1 MSILDQIKRTK
12 KREISKLNKSQLEY
26 YRQAFLKSAQNT
38 RQFENSIKKRIGQV
52 DYTLITEI
60 KKASPSKG
68 VIREDFNPRELAL
81 SYEKGGASCL
91 SVLTDETYFKGSNE
105 YIAQIKQV
113 VSLPILRKEFIIDPL
128 QVIEAKTLGAD
139 CILII
144 IGMNSVE
151 DNKAIESMALDIGL
165 ECILEV
171 HTLEE
176 LEATKH
182 FSSNMVGIN
191 NRDLNTFITDIETTI
206 QLLPNVPSN
215 KTIISE
221 SGLSKKRDLERLAK
235 LGVSSFLVGESLM
248 KQNDVE
254 KATKSLMDL

>member
-1 MSILDQIKRTK
+1 MSILDQIKLTK
-12 KREISKLNKSQLEY
+12 MREVSKLNKNQLEY
-26 YRQAFLKSAQNT
+26 DRKNFVKSSKNKQRFEDSLK
-38 RQFENSIKKRIGQV
+38 NSGNRR
-52 DYTLITEI
+52 YTLITEI

-68 VIREDFNPRELAL
+68 IIREDFNPCELAR

-91 SVLTDETYFKGSNE
+91 SVLTDTTYFKGSND
-105 YIAQIKQV
+105 YIAQIKKI
-113 VSLPILRKEFIIDPL
+113 VSLPILRKDFIIDPL
-128 QVIEAKTLGAD
+128 QVIESKNLGAD

-144 IGMNSVE
+144 VGMNSIE
-151 DNKAIESMALDIGL
+151 DNKKIEYMALDIGL

-171 HTLEE
+171 HSLEE

-182 FSSNMVGIN
+182 FSSNIIGIN

-206 QLLPNVPSN
+206 KLLPRVPKN

-221 SGLSKKRDLERLAK
+221 SGLSKKSDLVRLAN

-248 KQNDVE
+248 KQQDVE
-254 KATKSLMDL
+254 KATRSIMD